1 MRVQRIALTIF
12 GLAAGLVFPPAASA
26 RDWSVDAID
35 WQFVP
40 AQTTVA
46 VGDSVTWR
54 FTAAGHTSTSLG
66 GQAESWNSAPSGT
79 NPAGSTYTHI
89 FTKPGRYEYICIP
102 HQDFMRGV
110 IEVRGDSSGT
120 SSPVLASLRTR
131 RMKRGVRLRFRLN
144 GAARVTYRLKGP
156 SRRTI
161 RRGALGAGEHTLRIR
176 RLRRG
181 AYRGEL
187 TATDA
192 SGRKTRRYNSFR
204 IR

>member
-1 MRVQRIALTIF
+1 VRVQRLALTIL
-12 GLAAGLVFPPAASA
+12 GLAAGLAFAPAASA

-66 GQAESWNSAPSGT
+66 GQAESWNSAATGT
-79 NPAGSTYTHI
+79 NPAGSTYTHV
-89 FTKPGRYEYICIP
+89 FTKPGRYDYICIP

-110 IEVRGDSSGT
+110 IEVRGADGGT
-120 SSPVLASLRTR
+120 SAPVLASLHTR

-144 GAARVTYRLKGP
+144 GAASVTYRLKGP

-161 RRGALGAGEHTLRIR
+161 RRGGLGVGEHMLRIR

-181 AYRGEL
+181 AYRGVL
-187 TATDA
+187 TAIDA
-192 SGRKTRRYNSFR
+192 SGRKTRRHNFFR

>member
-1 MRVQRIALTIF
+1 V
-12 GLAAGLVFPPAASA
+12 PAASA
-26 RDWSVDAID
+26 RDWTVDAID
-35 WQFVP
+35 WQFIP
-40 AQTTVA
+40 SQATVA

-79 NPAGSTYTHI
+79 NAAGTSYTHV
-89 FTKPGRYEYICIP
+89 FTNPGRYEYICIP
-102 HQDFMRGV
+102 HQDFMRGM
-110 IEVRGDSSGT
+110 IEVRGADGSAP
-120 SSPVLASLRTR
+120 PVLASLRTR
-131 RMKRGVRLRFRLN
+131 RTRRGVRLRFRLN
-144 GAARVTYRLKGP
+144 APAKVTYRLKGP

-161 RRGALGAGEHTLRIR
+161 RRRTLQPGEHTLSVR

-181 AYRGEL
+181 AYRGVL

-192 SGRKTRRYNSFR
+192 SGEKSRRKNSFR